1 MMEEQPAGLARQVL
15 YGKRRCR
22 GARRSG
28 APGEVEMRRWT
39 VAVAVAAMLLGAAVP
54 GFPAQLPDGAVGE
67 KPEVAELRAKLAERE
82 AALREAE
89 TRLQEY
95 QDEVH
100 YQEALHLGVVDA
112 VKASGLP
119 TRQQRRVAVAIVR
132 EAQRNHVDPMLVIAV
147 IRCESSFNNYAVSH
161 AGAMGLMQ
169 VMPDTGTYLADKAG
183 FRLGRSTNLFDA
195 ETNIE
200 LGTAYLADLI
210 QRFGTLE
217 KALVAYNAG
226 PGLAKKILA
235 RKESRQKFM
244 AGYPAK
250 VVREFRKL
258 KAQQERE
265 LTLRAQQQTKGTQ
278 G

>member
-1 MMEEQPAGLARQVL
+1 
-15 YGKRRCR
+15 
-22 GARRSG
+22 
-28 APGEVEMRRWT
+28 
-39 VAVAVAAMLLGAAVP
+39 
-54 GFPAQLPDGAVGE
+54 
-67 KPEVAELRAKLAERE
+67 
-82 AALREAE
+82 
-89 TRLQEY
+89 
-95 QDEVH
+95 
-100 YQEALHLGVVDA
+100 
-112 VKASGLP
+112 
-119 TRQQRRVAVAIVR
+119 
-132 EAQRNHVDPMLVIAV
+132 VIAL

-161 AGAMGLMQ
+161 VGAMGLMQ
-169 VMPDTGTYLADKAG
+169 VMPNTGTYLADKAG

-210 QRFGTLE
+210 QRFGGVE

-226 PGLAKKILA
+226 PGLAKRILA
-235 RKESRQKFM
+235 KRDVRKKFM

-265 LTLRAQQQTKGTQ
+265 LTLRTQAQPEGKQ